1 MSIGRIA
8 TAAIAAALL
17 AGSGWGM
24 AIWTPKAICEASGMY
39 GGDNNRYSKAADPF
53 DTGHK
58 ERSIMI
64 GRLWWSA
71 YLIAVLVGSPTDGW
85 AQNFGDGAPM
95 RVKWEAD
102 RARNGLQAVC
112 GRVFN
117 DRPVT
122 ALRVRLWVEGLDASG
137 HVMNSRDAEVRG
149 EVPSNP
155 RRRSSRRGHDRW
167 ASFNAQV
174 RPGASGLP

>member
-53 DTGHK
+53 
-58 ERSIMI
+58 
-64 GRLWWSA
+64 
-71 YLIAVLVGSPTDGW
+71 IAVLVGSP
-85 AQNFGDGAPM
+85 
-95 RVKWEAD
+95 
-102 RARNGLQAVC
+102 
-112 GRVFN
+112 
-117 DRPVT
+117 T

-149 EVPSNP
+149 EVPSNGNAFFCVP
-155 RRRSSRRGHDRW
+155 VKAGAETYRVTVTGADWMYDSRH
-167 ASFNAQV
+167 
-174 RPGASGLP
+174 